1 MQVQPLPT
9 PFNARVRLDDGRLLL
24 VRPIHPLDAEPIR
37 AAFPL
42 LSEDEVRKRYLHA
55 VKGLSEEYARHLT
68 HPEPGRDFVLVATE
82 MLPPGDALVG
92 AVARLSKD
100 TPPRDLPPIA
110 GAPVRAE
117 FAILVSRFIGG
128 QGLGAHLMEQLI
140 LWGRREGVAEIW
152 GDVLEDNAA
161 MLGLCRRLGFRLQ
174 HLIEDHGV
182 TRVSLALDVPQ
193 A

>member
-9 PFNARVRLDDGRLLL
+9 PFHARVRLDDGRLLL

-42 LSEDEVRKRYLHA
+42 LSEDEVRKRYLHV

-68 HPEPGRDFVLVATE
+68 HPEPGRDFVVVATE

-100 TPPRDLPPIA
+100 LPA
-110 GAPVRAE
+110 KDAPAEARVRAE

-140 LWGRREGVAEIW
+140 AWAKREGVDEIW

-161 MLGLCRRLGFRLQ
+161 MLGLCRRLGFRFQ

-182 TRVSLALDVPQ
+182 TRVSLALDAP
-193 A
+193 AG